1 MLVNRKV
8 VALEVVVHVRADRLF
23 VSGDVDVAEDWWEV
37 DEVVDVRFIDMT
49 FQLHHE
55 QLSVFGES
63 LVACDDGLD
72 IVVVVVVDFDVLQ
85 QSTWHV
91 HTSTGVCT

>member
-1 MLVNRKV
+1 MLVNWKV
-8 VALEVVVHVRADRLF
+8 IGLEVVVHVRADRLF
-23 VSGDVDVAEDWWEV
+23 VGGDVDVAEYWWKV
-37 DEVVDVRFIDMT
+37 DEVVDARFIDMT

-63 LVACDDGLD
+63 FVARDDGLD
-72 IVVVVVVDFDVLQ
+72 IVVVVVVDFDVFQ

-91 HTSTGVCT
+91 HTSTGV